1 MLQNDHPDG
10 VVCTDDLTA
19 ILVLQ
24 EARKLG
30 LKVPE
35 DLKVIGFDGT
45 KQIQTYHSELSTI
58 AQPINDMA
66 ILLVKLLLQRISDPN
81 KELNKKQYIL
91 PVKLIKSLTTA

>member
-1 MLQNDHPDG
+1 MKSI
-10 VVCTDDLTA
+10 A